1 MQSASII
8 RNLEKLLSE
17 GKESALLRFSLG
29 NEYLKLGEKWVA
41 VYQLRRALEID
52 PTYSA
57 AWKVLGNALSTLG
70 AYHSAMDAYRQGIA
84 VAERRGDQQ
93 AVKEMA
99 VFVQR
104 LEKKVGT

>member
-8 RNLEKLLSE
+8 HNLEKLLSE

-41 VYQLRRALEID
+41 VYQLRRALELD

-57 AWKVLGNALSTLG
+57 AWKVLGNALSTIG
-70 AYHSAMDAYRQGIA
+70 ANHAAMDAYRQGIA
-84 VAERRGDQQ
+84 VAERRGDKQ
-93 AVKEMA
+93 AAKEMA

-104 LEKKVGT
+104 LEKKAGT